1 MAMHPTIKL
10 KMTHGAFPDK
20 EFVFG
25 DRTLLTVGRAPDCYL
40 RLPNDLAN
48 GMVSRHHCVF
58 DIDPPEIRV
67 RDLGSRNGTFVNG
80 RLIGQRDPEQP
91 PADTITSD
99 QPDHPLREGDE
110 VRIGNTVLRVE
121 VVPAGSPEAAA
132 QQPESFPESSAS
144 GIRPEPVAGRGGG

>member
-1 MAMHPTIKL
+1 MHPTIKL
-10 KMTHGAFPDK
+10 KMTQGTFPDK
-20 EFVFG
+20 EYVFG
-25 DRTLLTVGRAPDCYL
+25 NRTTLTVGRAPDCYL

-58 DIDPPEIRV
+58 DINPPEIRV

-80 RLIGQRDPEQP
+80 RLIGQRDPQRP

-121 VVPAGSPEAAA
+121 VVPAKSPPAPAHQLGSSVSEF
-132 QQPESFPESSAS
+132 QPEPAAVHGE
-144 GIRPEPVAGRGGG
+144 G